1 MYDSDWIEVEGEDL
15 IKNKEVY
22 KKTSIF
28 NPIKAS
34 ELDPKDPDI
43 LNKMFE
49 PYVFET
55 DGRYFRLNVSRRET
69 SRQEL

>member
-1 MYDSDWIEVEGEDL
+1 MIYDAEWIEVSEEEL
-15 IKNKEVY
+15 LKNAEVY
-22 KKTSIF
+22 KKASIF

-34 ELDPKDPDI
+34 NLDPKDPDL

-55 DGRYFRLNVSRRET
+55 EGKFYRLNVSRTET
-69 SRQEL
+69 SRN